1 MNGGVVFLHDGETG
15 FEGRWSIMT
24 TARSFAAAQLDIPP
38 QATHWIRYTGGA
50 THAMVLPDIITGNNS
65 TNTCLCLAQI
75 IENGVASGSTDDGI
89 ILVCATPGLTA
100 VGRLGVPLPMPAFL
114 GDTTL
119 TGTTKSSSGTM
130 TINAAQEFIPL
141 IPRQSPKAA
150 LIVVETASINF
161 TQGKVIPTVTAGTNY
176 GTTMTLGQSY
186 VVRGYSNIRNFKAIN
201 TVDSSGA
208 IMKYSLYY

>member
-15 FEGRWSIMT
+15 FEGRWSAMT
-24 TARSFAAAQLDIPP
+24 TVMSFAAAQLNVPR

-89 ILVCATPGLTA
+89 ILVCKTPGTTA
-100 VGRLGVPLPMPAFL
+100 PFPAFI
-114 GDTTL
+114 GDVTL
-119 TGTTKSSSGTM
+119 TGTAAKSSSGTL

-141 IPRQSPKAA
+141 LPRQSPKAA